1 MHCFVYFGKM
11 ASNEL
16 EAIKY
21 SKDPDTRCCTR
32 KRQISG
38 RGSRAEES
46 LKNRISPL
54 RVLTSRSGIP
64 ITFR

>member
-21 SKDPDTRCCTR
+21 SKGPGFRFSKVPVTLRAR
-32 KRQISG
+32 NQIFKSKYK
-38 RGSRAEES
+38 E
-46 LKNRISPL
+46 
-54 RVLTSRSGIP
+54 
-64 ITFR
+64 

>member
-1 MHCFVYFGKM
+1 MYCFVYLGKM

-21 SKDPDTRCCTR
+21 SNGPDIRCCTR
-32 KRQISG
+32 NRQISG

-46 LKNRISPL
+46 FGFRPFVHSL
-54 RVLTSRSGIP
+54 RAAESQ
-64 ITFR
+64 